1 MYAGYVDD
9 RLLFSAGMAGYE
21 ISAGTLHKEIGKCD
35 SAIIKLPPSN
45 LMRDTPVKRA
55 SIIKICKDG
64 VTVFKGCVADTS
76 MDFAGNKTY
85 NIDGA
90 MMWMKDI
97 CKPPFTMTEDTML
110 YYATAIITQYNDV
123 CRATKQIK
131 LGTVDDTLPT
141 LAVEQTE
148 YKSMLS
154 LLQDAAQAIG
164 GTLCIRY
171 DGDDIFLDVIK
182 AYDHRC
188 AQQIEIS
195 KNLLDLTDQ
204 IDSADLITRVY
215 PLGKDGLT
223 IASVNNNSTCL
234 INADAEGLYG
244 RIDGTLRVD
253 TDDADALKAQAAA
266 YLAQYCGLSHGIR
279 VTAADLSA
287 VDFKL
292 ESYHIGDSVRVV
304 SPPHGIDT
312 IMQVTSMDTS
322 LVSEKDTMVLGWSN
336 RTLTGAVASGGGSS
350 SGTTTSGGGGTIDV
364 DDALSLDSTNPVQ
377 NKVVTAALAGK
388 ASTATATQPA
398 AGLMSAADKVK
409 LDGIEDGAT
418 KTIVDDAM
426 SDTST
431 NPVQNKIVTAE
442 LDKKAGKD
450 VATADADGLMSA
462 ADKVKLDGIEDGAT
476 KTIVD
481 DAMSDTSTNPVQ
493 NKVIKKYIDEKGV
506 NYFDTYVE
514 KPTKEKLTAYAD
526 YYTCECKAT
535 HTYAEIAAALAKDM
549 VPRVL
554 LVDVIDSVGANR
566 IVCPLNEYYNGADGS
581 YDFDAP
587 NIAGMYGY
595 GTGIVSISEDGAVY
609 TCSAGELPPATDKD
623 NGKCLV
629 VDGGRYRCGTP
640 AAATQST
647 PGYMSAADKAK
658 LDGIEA
664 GANKTVVDAALDATS
679 TNPVQN
685 KAVKTALD
693 GKAGTAVATAS
704 ANGLMSAAD
713 KAKLDG
719 IDVGANK
726 TTVDAALDAASEN
739 PVQNKAVKKALDGKL
754 STRGGEI
761 SASLEV
767 GQTVSAEGSVS
778 VGRTSTDTGIHFEK
792 AASDAGRISHG
803 SDPMTGVA
811 PIARLKVASPT
822 EDDDAATKGY
832 VDGSAVRYDAAQEL
846 EFAQKG
852 QARQNID
859 AAGVDSHQFQG
870 FLTLSPAN
878 ETLGHGVGLSPTG
891 SGHNYT
897 LDISDVDEGNPTLL
911 TGVKTPTDANTNAA
925 TTVEYVKNKI
935 AEVAASGGVDVD
947 NALSATSTN
956 PVQNKVVTAAL
967 TGKAGTAVA
976 TTSANG
982 LMSAADKTKLDGVE
996 AGATRTTVDAALDA
1010 ASENPVQNKAVLS
1023 ALDGKM
1029 DKSGGTFTGNVY
1041 GKYFCGTWLQS
1052 TAASDLG
1059 RTPGKIAVLDDSGWV
1074 YYRTPAELLADI
1086 GAMSGGDYY
1095 TKAETDAAI
1104 AVRASTSAY
1113 GTTKLSNSTTSSSKT
1128 LAATPYAVK
1137 TALAQAKAYVDSAIA
1152 VAINSAY

>member
-9 RLLFSAGMAGYE
+9 RLLFSAGMAGHE

-35 SAIIKLPPSN
+35 SATIKLPPSN
-45 LMRDTPVKRA
+45 LMRDTPIKRA

-97 CKPPFTMTEDTML
+97 CKPPFTMTEETML

-215 PLGKDGLT
+215 PLGKGGLT

-336 RTLTGAVASGGGSS
+336 RTLTGAVASGGGGSS
-350 SGTTTSGGGGTIDV
+350 SGTTPSGSGGTIDV

-377 NKVVTAALAGK
+377 NKVITAALAGK
-388 ASTATATQPA
+388 ASTATATQSA
-398 AGLMSAADKVK
+398 AGLMSAADKTK
-409 LDGIEDGAT
+409 LDG
-418 KTIVDDAM
+418 V
-426 SDTST
+426 
-431 NPVQNKIVTAE
+431 
-442 LDKKAGKD
+442 
-450 VATADADGLMSA
+450 
-462 ADKVKLDGIEDGAT
+462 
-476 KTIVD
+476 
-481 DAMSDTSTNPVQ
+481 
-493 NKVIKKYIDEKGV
+493 
-506 NYFDTYVE
+506 
-514 KPTKEKLTAYAD
+514 
-526 YYTCECKAT
+526 
-535 HTYAEIAAALAKDM
+535 
-549 VPRVL
+549 
-554 LVDVIDSVGANR
+554 
-566 IVCPLNEYYNGADGS
+566 
-581 YDFDAP
+581 
-587 NIAGMYGY
+587 
-595 GTGIVSISEDGAVY
+595 
-609 TCSAGELPPATDKD
+609 
-623 NGKCLV
+623 
-629 VDGGRYRCGTP
+629 
-640 AAATQST
+640 
-647 PGYMSAADKAK
+647 
-658 LDGIEA
+658 EA
-664 GANKTVVDAALDATS
+664 GANKTVVDAALDASS

-685 KAVKTALD
+685 KAVKAALDKKADKTALD
-693 GKAGTAVATAS
+693 TKADTTVATAS

-713 KAKLDG
+713 KEKLDSMYDIVATSTDG
-719 IDVGANK
+719 ETFDITPAQLHEKLKGVPTTCAIKVADTIIPLYRVQFPGDGSTTYVFQITKDNGWNPTTRLSYTASAGGTSLGTKWIKSEYDFLAITPGLLKFTGAAEAQFRGREDVTIDIPTGEGSVRYDETQKLTSDQKFRACQNIGAVSQKHAFIDGAVMLQAIGHDDGVSVVNITPSEK
-726 TTVDAALDAASEN
+726 SNGYTLALDAGPEN
-739 PVQNKAVKKALDGKL
+739 VPV
-754 STRGGEI
+754 R
-761 SASLEV
+761 
-767 GQTVSAEGSVS
+767 VS
-778 VGRTSTDTGIHFEK
+778 GIE
-792 AASDAGRISHG
+792 
-803 SDPMTGVA
+803 
-811 PIARLKVASPT
+811 
-822 EDDDAATKGY
+822 
-832 VDGSAVRYDAAQEL
+832 
-846 EFAQKG
+846 
-852 QARQNID
+852 
-859 AAGVDSHQFQG
+859 
-870 FLTLSPAN
+870 
-878 ETLGHGVGLSPTG
+878 
-891 SGHNYT
+891 
-897 LDISDVDEGNPTLL
+897 
-911 TGVKTPTDANTNAA
+911 TPTDAQTDCATNVA
-925 TTVEYVKNKI
+925 YVKAKI

-956 PVQNKVVTAAL
+956 PVQNKVITSAL

-982 LMSAADKTKLDGVE
+982 LMSKADKTKLDGIA
-996 AGATRTTVDAALDA
+996 AGANKITIDSTMSGSSVNPVQNKVIKQYVDDKVAADGSNITVDAALSSTSA
-1010 ASENPVQNKAVLS
+1010 NPVQNKAVKAAIDAKADKT
-1023 ALDGKM
+1023 ALDAKVDKTALDAKM

-1059 RTPGKIAVLDDSGWV
+1059 RTPGKIAVLDDSGWM
-1074 YYRTPAELLADI
+1074 YYRTPSELFADLGI
-1086 GAMSGGDYY
+1086 
-1095 TKAETDAAI
+1095 TNAI
-1104 AVRASTSAY
+1104 KSCVD
-1113 GTTKLSNSTTSSSKT
+1113 
-1128 LAATPYAVK
+1128 
-1137 TALAQAKAYVDSAIA
+1137 TAIIA
-1152 VAINSAY
+1152 AINSSY

>member
-1 MYAGYVDD
+1 MGDQSTYVGPTAAAK
-9 RLLFSAGMAGYE
+9 LAALAKA
-21 ISAGTLHKEIGKCD
+21 AAKN
-35 SAIIKLPPSN
+35 AI
-45 LMRDTPVKRA
+45 
-55 SIIKICKDG
+55 
-64 VTVFKGCVADTS
+64 
-76 MDFAGNKTY
+76 
-85 NIDGA
+85 
-90 MMWMKDI
+90 
-97 CKPPFTMTEDTML
+97 
-110 YYATAIITQYNDV
+110 
-123 CRATKQIK
+123 
-131 LGTVDDTLPT
+131 TVDDQLYS
-141 LAVEQTE
+141 Q
-148 YKSMLS
+148 
-154 LLQDAAQAIG
+154 
-164 GTLCIRY
+164 
-171 DGDDIFLDVIK
+171 
-182 AYDHRC
+182 
-188 AQQIEIS
+188 
-195 KNLLDLTDQ
+195 
-204 IDSADLITRVY
+204 
-215 PLGKDGLT
+215 
-223 IASVNNNSTCL
+223 ST
-234 INADAEGLYG
+234 
-244 RIDGTLRVD
+244 
-253 TDDADALKAQAAA
+253 
-266 YLAQYCGLSHGIR
+266 H
-279 VTAADLSA
+279 
-287 VDFKL
+287 
-292 ESYHIGDSVRVV
+292 
-304 SPPHGIDT
+304 
-312 IMQVTSMDTS
+312 
-322 LVSEKDTMVLGWSN
+322 
-336 RTLTGAVASGGGSS
+336 
-350 SGTTTSGGGGTIDV
+350 
-364 DDALSLDSTNPVQ
+364 PVQ
-377 NKVVTAALAGK
+377 NKVVTAALGEKAGK
-388 ASTATATQPA
+388 SVATPYINGLMSAADKAKLDGIEAGATKNSTATATA
-398 AGLMSAADKVK
+398 DADGLMSAADKVK

-506 NYFDTYVE
+506 NYFDIYVE

-554 LVDVIDSVGANR
+554 LVDVIGSVGANR

-664 GANKTVVDAALDATS
+664 GANKTVADAALDATS

-713 KAKLDG
+713 KIKLDG
-719 IDVGANK
+719 VEDGATK
-726 TTVDAALDAASEN
+726 TIVDDAISDTSTN
-739 PVQNKAVKKALDGKL
+739 PVQNKAVKAALDSKL

-767 GQTVSAEGSVS
+767 GQTVSAGGSVS
-778 VGRTSTDTGIHFEK
+778 VGRTSSDTGIHFEK

-803 SDPMTGVA
+803 SDPMTGVS

-822 EDDDAATKGY
+822 EDDDAATKAY
-832 VDGSAVRYDAAQEL
+832 VDGAAVRYDAAQTL
-846 EFAQKG
+846 DDAQKA
-852 QARQNID
+852 QARDNID
-859 AAGVDSHQFQG
+859 APSAFAPILTSPVMIRKFGETESAGVY
-870 FLTLSPAN
+870 LSTIDTGEKWAEIRLEDVNENAPVAIAN
-878 ETLGHGVGLSPTG
+878 LRTPTG
-891 SGHNYT
+891 AGKDDY
-897 LDISDVDEGNPTLL
+897 
-911 TGVKTPTDANTNAA
+911 AA
-925 TTVEYVKNKI
+925 TKGYVDSK
-935 AEVAASGGVDVD
+935 VASGSGVTVD
-947 NALSATSTN
+947 TAMSGTSTN
-956 PVQNKVVTAAL
+956 PVQNKVIKQYVDGKVAA
-967 TGKAGTAVA
+967 AG
-976 TTSANG
+976 SNI
-982 LMSAADKTKLDGVE
+982 
-996 AGATRTTVDAALDA
+996 TVDAAL
-1010 ASENPVQNKAVLS
+1010 SSTSTNPVQNKAVKAAIDAKADKTALDAKADKT
-1023 ALDGKM
+1023 ALDGKL
-1029 DKSGGTFTGNVY
+1029 DKAGGTLTGNLT
-1041 GKYFCGTWLQS
+1041 GKYITGTWLQS
-1052 TAASDLG
+1052 TAAANLG
-1059 RTPGKIAVLDDSGWV
+1059 KTPGKIAVLDDSGWV

>member
-1 MYAGYVDD
+1 MDDQSTYVGPTAAAK
-9 RLLFSAGMAGYE
+9 LAALAKA
-21 ISAGTLHKEIGKCD
+21 AAKN
-35 SAIIKLPPSN
+35 AI
-45 LMRDTPVKRA
+45 
-55 SIIKICKDG
+55 
-64 VTVFKGCVADTS
+64 
-76 MDFAGNKTY
+76 
-85 NIDGA
+85 
-90 MMWMKDI
+90 
-97 CKPPFTMTEDTML
+97 
-110 YYATAIITQYNDV
+110 
-123 CRATKQIK
+123 
-131 LGTVDDTLPT
+131 TVDDQLYS
-141 LAVEQTE
+141 Q
-148 YKSMLS
+148 
-154 LLQDAAQAIG
+154 
-164 GTLCIRY
+164 
-171 DGDDIFLDVIK
+171 
-182 AYDHRC
+182 
-188 AQQIEIS
+188 
-195 KNLLDLTDQ
+195 
-204 IDSADLITRVY
+204 
-215 PLGKDGLT
+215 
-223 IASVNNNSTCL
+223 ST
-234 INADAEGLYG
+234 
-244 RIDGTLRVD
+244 
-253 TDDADALKAQAAA
+253 
-266 YLAQYCGLSHGIR
+266 H
-279 VTAADLSA
+279 
-287 VDFKL
+287 
-292 ESYHIGDSVRVV
+292 
-304 SPPHGIDT
+304 
-312 IMQVTSMDTS
+312 
-322 LVSEKDTMVLGWSN
+322 
-336 RTLTGAVASGGGSS
+336 
-350 SGTTTSGGGGTIDV
+350 
-364 DDALSLDSTNPVQ
+364 PVQ
-377 NKVVTAALAGK
+377 NKVVTAALGEKAGK
-388 ASTATATQPA
+388 SVATPYINGLMSAADKAKLDGIEAGATKNSTATATA
-398 AGLMSAADKVK
+398 DADGLMSAADKVK

-554 LVDVIDSVGANR
+554 LVDVIGSVGANR

-640 AAATQST
+640 ATATQST

-704 ANGLMSAAD
+704 ANGLMSAVD

-719 IDVGANK
+719 VEAGANK

-739 PVQNKAVKKALDGKL
+739 PVQNKAVKAALDSKL

-761 SASLEV
+761 SGYLDV
-767 GQTVSAEGSVS
+767 GLTVGAGGSVS
-778 VGRTSTDTGIHFEK
+778 TGVTRFDSGIHFEK

-811 PIARLKVASPT
+811 PIARLKVADPT
-822 EDDDAATKGY
+822 EDDDAATKKY
-832 VDGSAVRYDAAQEL
+832 VDDRAVRYDAAQTLDE
-846 EFAQKG
+846 AQQF
-852 QARQNID
+852 QARKNIG
-859 AAGVDSHQFQG
+859 AIGHDSPQFQG
-870 FLTLSPAN
+870 FLALAPAN
-878 ETLGHGVGLSPTG
+878 APLGTGVGLSPIG
-891 SGHNYT
+891 SGNNFT
-897 LDISDVDEGNPTLL
+897 LDISDVNENTPTLL
-911 TGVKTPTDANTNAA
+911 TGVKTPTDANANAA
-925 TTVEYVKNKI
+925 ANVEYVKAKI
-935 AEVAASGGVDVD
+935 AEAAASGGVDVD

-982 LMSAADKTKLDGVE
+982 LMSKADKAKLDGIA
-996 AGATRTTVDAALDA
+996 AGATQVTIDSAMSGSSNNPVANHVVKQYVDDKVAAAGSNITVDSTL
-1010 ASENPVQNKAVLS
+1010 SSTSTNPVQNKAVKAAIDGRLS
-1023 ALDGKM
+1023 T
-1029 DKSGGTFTGNVY
+1029 SGGTLTGNLT
-1041 GKYFCGTWLQS
+1041 GKYITGTWLQS
-1052 TAASDLG
+1052 TAAANLG
-1059 RTPGKIAVLDDSGWV
+1059 KTPGKIAVLDDSGWV